1 MQFQHMVQL
10 QSLLDCQCQHLV
22 IIALEFIMTT
32 IVALQT
38 VFMLF
43 WLLAMGQRMAGYA
56 VQ

>member
-22 IIALEFIMTT
+22 IALEFIMTT